1 MKRFGSFFLAV
12 AVFATA
18 LCAAPGV
25 RPQAE
30 AAGKKLIAFTFD
42 DGPGPYTERL
52 LDGLKAR
59 GVKATFFMLGSR
71 AQTYSS
77 TAARVYREGH
87 QVANH
92 SYDHPELTALSDQ
105 SVKNQI
111 QSTNNYLTKAC
122 GGSGYVVRAV

>member
-1 MKRFGSFFLAV
+1 MKRFCSFFLAV

-59 GVKATFFMLGSR
+59 GVGC
-71 AQTYSS
+71 
-77 TAARVYREGH
+77 
-87 QVANH
+87 
-92 SYDHPELTALSDQ
+92 P
-105 SVKNQI
+105 
-111 QSTNNYLTKAC
+111 
-122 GGSGYVVRAV
+122 